1 MICVN
6 NNALGGETVFL
17 DSKILLSI
25 LDKKTPD
32 LLDFLLNQ
40 PIKHERSGDE
50 NLKCILEENND
61 DVFVSWNYYY

>member
-17 DSKILLSI
+17 DSKILSI

-40 PIKHERSGDE
+40 PIKHERSGR
-50 NLKCILEENND
+50 NSN
-61 DVFVSWNYYY
+61 VFLRKIMMMYLLIGIITY